1 MYQMHHQCQRY
12 KMHFQVPDATL
23 TPNVPDA
30 FFNAKCTI
38 ALFASD
44 VPSDQMC
51 RYDEPGAL

>member
-1 MYQMHHQCQRY
+1 MYQMHFH
-12 KMHFQVPDATL
+12 VPDEPS

-44 VPSDQMC
+44 VPSNQMC
-51 RYDEPGAL
+51 CYDEPDAL